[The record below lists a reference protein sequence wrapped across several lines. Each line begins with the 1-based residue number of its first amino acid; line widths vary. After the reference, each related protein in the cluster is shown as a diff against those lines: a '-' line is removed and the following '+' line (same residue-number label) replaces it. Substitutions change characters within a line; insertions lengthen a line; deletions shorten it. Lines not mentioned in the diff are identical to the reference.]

1 MEIYLPIA
9 GLSVNVFILI
19 ALGAVVGF
27 LSGLFGVGG
36 GFLLTPLLIMIG
48 IPPAVAA
55 ASGFNQIIA
64 TAASGAAAH
73 YRLGNIDVKM
83 GLIILSGGIAGGTI
97 GVQVVK
103 ILRNMGNFDFTL
115 SLLYVLLL
123 GLISFLML
131 SESLKAQIVKKSAKP
146 IKSPRASRSRRIND
160 FLERLPLQTNFPK
173 VGIRVSMLF
182 PFTIGAIVGL
192 LAAVMGVGGGVLLL
206 PMMIYIMGMPTIMAV
221 GTSLFQTVLVAVNVT
236 VQQAVFN
243 HTVDIV
249 LAITLFS
256 GSVFGAQIGAE
267 VSQKLPAEKIRSLFA
282 VIVLAV
288 MLKML
293 LDIVIAPENVIS
305 ILANGGGY

>member
-9 GLSVNVFILI
+9 GLSVNVLILI
-19 ALGAVVGF
+19 TLGAVVGF

-36 GFLLTPLLIMIG
+36 GFLLTPLLMMIG

-73 YRLGNIDVKM
+73 YRMGNIDVKM
-83 GLIILSGGIAGGTI
+83 GTCILAGGIAGGTL

-115 SLLYVLLL
+115 RLLYVLLL

-131 SESLKAQIVKKSAKP
+131 SESLKSRLKNNSTKP
-146 IKSPRASRSRRIND
+146 AKSPRKSRSRRINN
-160 FLERLPLQTNFPK
+160 FLEGLPLQTDFPK
-173 VGIRVSMLF
+173 VGIRVSVLF
-182 PFTIGAIVGL
+182 PFAIGAIVGL
-192 LAAVMGVGGGVLLL
+192 LAAVMGVGGGVLLM

-249 LAITLFS
+249 LAITLFT
-256 GSVFGAQIGAE
+256 GSVFGAQIGAD
-267 VSQKLPAEKIRSLFA
+267 VSQKMPAEKIRSLFA
-282 VIVLAV
+282 VIILIV

-293 LDIVIAPENVIS
+293 FDIIIAPENVIS
-305 ILANGGGY
+305 ILGGN